1 MKAIDADQRVIVPIV
16 DNEKGM
22 QYEIQIAVGKLLE
35 ESLEDQVET
44 VEAIPVT
51 WLREKAQKPCM
62 TTANPFDYALN
73 EWEREQATKAP

>member
-44 VEAIPVT
+44 IEAIPVT
-51 WLREKAQKPCM
+51 WLREKAQIPCM
-62 TTANPFDYALN
+62 TTANPFDYALT
-73 EWEREQATKAP
+73 EWQHEQAMKAP

>member
-62 TTANPFDYALN
+62 TTANPFDYALT
-73 EWEREQATKAP
+73 EWQREQEAEA